1 MEMAF
6 LFLGLILG
14 VGLMALM
21 IDSINI
27 KDDTED

>member
-1 MEMAF
+1 MEITC

-21 IDSINI
+21 INFISP
-27 KDDTED
+27 KDNEED

>member
-1 MEMAF
+1 MEIAF

-21 IDSINI
+21 IDGVNI
-27 KDDTED
+27 KDDEEE

>member
-1 MEMAF
+1 MEMTF

-27 KDDTED
+27 KDDEEE